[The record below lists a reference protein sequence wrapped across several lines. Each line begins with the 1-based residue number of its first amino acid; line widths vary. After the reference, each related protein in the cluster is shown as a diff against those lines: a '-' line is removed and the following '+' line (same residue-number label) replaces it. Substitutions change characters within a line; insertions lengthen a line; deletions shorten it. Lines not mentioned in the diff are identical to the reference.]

1 VYQNIRVIYNAY
13 VFLYS
18 GGMKTDQN
26 GFSAVEAIIVIVIL
40 GVVGLAGWKVLG
52 SRNTSQ
58 SATNGTPTSG
68 QSQTTSKSAAAEQ
81 LIWQQIDGGWRS
93 MSTPPT
99 CSQPMAKMPTDI
111 SKVTSVLYPGQTR
124 GGNYKP
130 HGGFRFD
137 NIKDN
142 KVTLTAPFDGFLV
155 RGSRYIAEGE
165 IQYTFDAM
173 NNCGV
178 MFRVGH
184 IRELPTNLQ
193 KIADTWP
200 EATASSATES
210 INPAVF
216 IKQGEVMGTKVGI
229 TASSNTFFDMGIYDY
244 RQANEASKS
253 QTYQAAHAEDKE
265 LSWHAVC
272 WLKDWLPA
280 NDVAAIAKLPAGDP
294 ASGKSSD
301 YCK

>member
-1 VYQNIRVIYNAY
+1 
-13 VFLYS
+13 
-18 GGMKTDQN
+18 MKHTQK
-26 GFSAVEAIIVIVIL
+26 GFSAVGVLIIIVIL
-40 GVVGLAGWKVLG
+40 GAIGFIGWKVFAAKDAKQP
-52 SRNTSQ
+52 SNQTSQ
-58 SATNGTPTSG
+58 SNNQSG
-68 QSQTTSKSAAAEQ
+68 ETANANESKSQTS
-81 LIWQQIDGGWRS
+81 LIWQQTESGWRS
-93 MSTPPT
+93 ISTPPP
-99 CSQPMAKMPTDI
+99 CSQPMVKMPADI
-111 SKVTSVLYPGQTR
+111 SKITSVLYPGQTR

-155 RGSRYIAEGE
+155 RGGRYIAEGE
-165 IQYTFDAM
+165 LQYTFDAM

-184 IRELPTNLQ
+184 IRELPDNLQ
-193 KIADTWP
+193 KIANTWP
-200 EATASSATES
+200 EATANSATQS
-210 INPAVF
+210 INPAVLV
-216 IKQGEVMGTKVGI
+216 KQGEVMGTKVGI
-229 TASSNTFFDMGIYDY
+229 TTSSNTFFDMGIYDY
-244 RQANEASKS
+244 RQSNDASKS
-253 QTYQAAHAEDKE
+253 QVFQAAHTEDKD

-280 NDVAAIAKLPAGDP
+280 NDVAALAKLPAGDP